1 MEQAIFSLSFTT
13 TDQAGRSVRCLRE
26 EQALEIARRHHG
38 TLRGVYRETLKNNI
52 IPYRYVRNRTI
63 LSAKEQLR
71 LLESDV
77 AVVGAGGL
85 GGLVLEI
92 LARTGIGRI
101 IVVDDDILEETNL
114 NRQVLSSK
122 DTLGQSK
129 TETGASRV
137 RAVNPAVDMALYRKK
152 INEDNG
158 KELLAGA
165 AVIVDALDTIGDRLA
180 LERTA
185 RALNI
190 PLVHGAVAGFEG
202 HVMTV
207 FPEDQGLVLLYGET
221 SLPES
226 EKQNAEA
233 VLGVPAATPFVIAAL
248 QAMEVVKIILQR
260 GDPLRNRMLH
270 ADLETGRFN
279 EFSFPERTGQ

>member
-180 LERTA
+180 LEKTA

-270 ADLETGRFN
+270 ADLETGRFS